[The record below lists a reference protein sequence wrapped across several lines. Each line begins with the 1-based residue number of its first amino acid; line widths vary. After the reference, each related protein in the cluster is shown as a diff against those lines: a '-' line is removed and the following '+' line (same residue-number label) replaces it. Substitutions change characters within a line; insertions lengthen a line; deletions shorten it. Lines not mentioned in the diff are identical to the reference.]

1 MELKIGNT
9 ILVDDILNVNFK
21 NSKLADQIMVISQK
35 ETYLMANGEE
45 QCKMINEYKSY
56 FIDDLKYNNS
66 LINLNST
73 QLDVYHSREYDEDD
87 NDDRLYSNISV
98 EKEDDKI
105 AILNFN
111 GKNYMF
117 KDELFIDQDINDDDN
132 IMYDSFVKEAK
143 NNIESNYFTGKKV
156 NLFKHII
163 RQENNNVYYHYL
175 TIKTSD
181 DLLFIF
187 CIYCELELD
196 SYFFKN
202 EKFCMVMDNERFEFL
217 NVSEFYPLLDF
228 LIDNKEYNFLYDKE
242 EKINIE
248 NFKYKL
254 KCIKYS
260 LFDIISDSSK
270 LFELSSLF
278 NFDISTNLFK
288 EKLVPV
294 YKNEKLNLVI
304 YILHNKK
311 FNDGY
316 YAITINGEEK
326 SMHSIDDKNTKDI
339 CNEIINY
346 FCRNSRMI
354 NIFTGKIN
362 EVICDL
368 IYEDISGLIIKEKT
382 AFGYKKV
389 YYKKIEDCYVKVQQS
404 YGDVDNND
412 FIKEIEERSKMKDI
426 LEED

>member
-35 ETYLMANGEE
+35 ETYLMVNGEE

-143 NNIESNYFTGKKV
+143 NNIESNYFTEKKV

-163 RQENNNVYYHYL
+163 KQENNNVYYHYL

-187 CIYCELELD
+187 CIYCKLELD
-196 SYFFKN
+196 SCFFEN

-217 NVSEFYPLLDF
+217 NVSEFYPL
-228 LIDNKEYNFLYDKE
+228 
-242 EKINIE
+242 
-248 NFKYKL
+248 
-254 KCIKYS
+254 
-260 LFDIISDSSK
+260 
-270 LFELSSLF
+270 
-278 NFDISTNLFK
+278 
-288 EKLVPV
+288 
-294 YKNEKLNLVI
+294 
-304 YILHNKK
+304 
-311 FNDGY
+311 
-316 YAITINGEEK
+316 
-326 SMHSIDDKNTKDI
+326 
-339 CNEIINY
+339 
-346 FCRNSRMI
+346 
-354 NIFTGKIN
+354 
-362 EVICDL
+362 
-368 IYEDISGLIIKEKT
+368 
-382 AFGYKKV
+382 
-389 YYKKIEDCYVKVQQS
+389 
-404 YGDVDNND
+404 
-412 FIKEIEERSKMKDI
+412 
-426 LEED
+426 